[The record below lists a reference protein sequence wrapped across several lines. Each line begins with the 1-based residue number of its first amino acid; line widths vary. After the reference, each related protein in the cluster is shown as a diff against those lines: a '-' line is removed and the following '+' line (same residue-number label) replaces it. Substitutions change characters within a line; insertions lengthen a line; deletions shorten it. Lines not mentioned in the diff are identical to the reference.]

1 MRYPSPRD
9 SKNAPLIRGWRGVLI
24 CSHYL
29 FFGGIVASSRRRSR
43 KRRAR
48 IIAGSTAA
56 GLAVIAATIV
66 GTTVPAREAPA
77 PSVSDIQA
85 RADAFSEK
93 VANEMNATA
102 KAAYEARTVAVPF
115 QKDRPLRYLLV
126 GDSLSNG
133 SAATVPAKAFREVV
147 KSKLGERGPVESV
160 LAGRAGEGV
169 KLIAPQAVEAGGG
182 FDVVVVEVGTN
193 DAGQTPVAEFADRYE
208 GMIRTLRAQSPKA
221 ALVCLG
227 AWRDEKMGA
236 ADNAVIDKT
245 CKAFGGRYRPLSQH
259 YTISTNRWTTGVMS
273 NGKPAEDNFH
283 PSDAGHEKIA
293 GEILNALR
301 LDGEKP

>member
-1 MRYPSPRD
+1 M
-9 SKNAPLIRGWRGVLI
+9 GV
-24 CSHYL
+24 
-29 FFGGIVASSRRRSR
+29 SSRRR

-48 IIAGSTAA
+48 VITGLTAA
-56 GLAVIAATIV
+56 ALVASAGAVI
-66 GTTVPAREAPA
+66 GTTLPTREAPA
-77 PSVSDIQA
+77 PSVSDVQA
-85 RADAFSEK
+85 RADQFSSK
-93 VANEMNATA
+93 VRDEMNATA

-115 QKDRPLRYLLV
+115 QKDRALKYLLV

-133 SAATVPAKAFREVV
+133 AAATVPAKAFREVV
-147 KSKLGERGPVESV
+147 KAKLGEYGPVESA

-169 KLIAPQAVEAGGG
+169 KLIAPQAVAAGAG

-193 DAGQTPVAEFADRYE
+193 DAGETPVAEFADRYE
-208 GMIRTLRAQSPKA
+208 GMIRTLREQSPKA

-227 AWRDEKMGA
+227 TWRDEKMGA
-236 ADNAVIDKT
+236 ADNAVIEKT
-245 CKAFGGRYRPLSQH
+245 CKAFGGRYRQLSQH

-273 NGKPAEDNFH
+273 NGKPALDNFH